1 MRLKSYLKSK
11 FVWISAFVVMLI
23 FRFSTGY
30 FSDSVKAF
38 TAFKIRNYSEG
49 LIALSIEDELLDK
62 IENSNFLVE
71 NYNSKG
77 YVSYAYLDSYK
88 INEIRNAAV
97 LYLDDAI
104 DDINLHTDFDKI
116 EIPFGYIFGSKYFL
130 ANGIKLPIHLE
141 VLGNQDIE
149 VEIDTISKGINTA
162 ILEIYLMIKVD
173 IQVVIPF
180 QSEIV
185 STETKI
191 PLSVEILNNEIP
203 YYLGD
208 ILE

>member
-1 MRLKSYLKSK
+1 M
-11 FVWISAFVVMLI
+11 
-23 FRFSTGY
+23 
-30 FSDSVKAF
+30 
-38 TAFKIRNYSEG
+38 
-49 LIALSIEDELLDK
+49 
-62 IENSNFLVE
+62 
-71 NYNSKG
+71 
-77 YVSYAYLDSYK
+77 
-88 INEIRNAAV
+88 
-97 LYLDDAI
+97 
-104 DDINLHTDFDKI
+104 
-116 EIPFGYIFGSKYFL
+116 FGSKYFL

-149 VEIDTISKGINTA
+149 VEIDTISKGINTT

-191 PLSVEILNNEIP
+191 PLSIEILNNEIP